1 MGNWQHAGRM
11 LRGLREHRGW
21 EVPRLAAELKAQA
34 TAVGQTVPDRQSLI
48 RMIYEW
54 EAGTHRPRAYYV
66 LFVMIYATE
75 QELAARTIE
84 RRSELDRLM
93 AALKAMGVPVD
104 RRQFLLNAA
113 ALAGG
118 MAGVPTVAA
127 SLEGQERL
135 AWVLKHPRSVDR
147 QTAAYLR
154 EQLLELL
161 RHNEAATSST
171 SLLPRAA
178 ERLEQITL
186 LREQAPLGRVQQEL
200 YRVEAQTATL
210 MGRLAWDVSG
220 QRDHATAARYYDQ
233 AIAAASNVTEGWA
246 EAFPRMFQRF
256 LPVYAGNGD
265 PRHGLYLAEQAT
277 ARAADGSSHVIA
289 GWSAA
294 FAAEAHALLGEE
306 RKVRLLLER
315 ADLHLA
321 KVTADDPMFGV
332 FGREQLGGFVGACH
346 LRLNDPSGAR
356 SALEDS
362 ARRLG
367 PGKEKHRSVIL
378 ADLSTAFVLQGDPEH
393 ASAVLHQAIDLVELT
408 GSAAGKRRAFTA
420 VRQLTQTRWRNEP
433 FVQDVQDRL
442 LLLAS

>member
-11 LRGLREHRGW
+11 LRSLRESRGW
-21 EVPRLAAELKAQA
+21 EVPRLAAELRAQA
-34 TAVGQTVPDRQSLI
+34 TAVGQAVPDRQSLV

-54 EAGTHRPRAYYV
+54 EAGTHRPRAYCV
-66 LFVMIYATE
+66 LFVLVYATE
-75 QELAARTIE
+75 EELAARTIE
-84 RRSELDRLM
+84 RRSDLDRLM
-93 AALKAMGVPVD
+93 AAFKAMGVSVD

-113 ALAGG
+113 ALASG

-154 EQLLELL
+154 EQVLELL
-161 RHNEAATSST
+161 RQNEAATSST
-171 SLLPRAA
+171 SLLPQAT
-178 ERLEQITL
+178 ERLEQVTL
-186 LREQAPLGRVQQEL
+186 LREHAPPGRVQQEL
-200 YRVEAQTATL
+200 CRVEAQSATL

-220 QRDHATAARYYDQ
+220 QRDHASAARYYDQ
-233 AIAAASNVTEGWA
+233 AIAAASNLTEGWV

-256 LPVYAGNGD
+256 LPVYTGNGD
-265 PRHGLYLAEQAT
+265 PKNGLYLAEQAT
-277 ARAADGSSHVIA
+277 VRAADGSSHVIA

-294 FAAEAHALLGEE
+294 FAAEAHVLLGDE
-306 RKVRLLLER
+306 RKARLLLDR
-315 ADLHLA
+315 ADFHLS

-346 LRLNDPSGAR
+346 LRLNDPSVAA
-356 SALEDS
+356 SALQDS

-367 PGKEKHRSVIL
+367 AGKEKHRSVIL

-408 GSAAGKRRAFTA
+408 GSAAGKRRAFAA
-420 VRQLTQTRWRNEP
+420 VRQLKPWRTEP

-442 LLLAS
+442 LMLAS

>member
-1 MGNWQHAGRM
+1 MGSWQHAGRM
-11 LRGLREHRGW
+11 LRGLRESRGW

-34 TAVGQTVPDRQSLI
+34 TAIGQTVPDRQSLV

-66 LFVMIYATE
+66 LFVLVYATE
-75 QELAARTIE
+75 EELAARTIE

-93 AALKAMGVPVD
+93 AAFKAMGVSVD

-118 MAGVPTVAA
+118 MAGVPAVAA

-135 AWVLKHPRSVDR
+135 VWVLKHPRSVDR

-154 EQLLELL
+154 EQVLELL
-161 RHNEAATSST
+161 RQNEAATSST
-171 SLLPRAA
+171 SLLPRTG

-186 LREQAPLGRVQQEL
+186 LREHAPLGHIQQEL
-200 YRVEAQTATL
+200 CRVETQCATL
-210 MGRLAWDVSG
+210 VGRLAWDVSG

-233 AIAAASNVTEGWA
+233 AIAAASNVKDGWA

-256 LPVYAGNGD
+256 LPVYTANGD
-265 PRHGLYLAEQAT
+265 PQHGLYLAEQAT

-294 FAAEAHALLGEE
+294 FAAEAHALLDEE
-306 RKVRLLLER
+306 RKAKLLLDR
-315 ADLHLA
+315 ADFHLS

-332 FGREQLGGFVGACH
+332 FGRDQLGGFVGACH
-346 LRLNDPSGAR
+346 LRLNEPSGAAWALQD
-356 SALEDS
+356 SAL
-362 ARRLG
+362 RLG
-367 PGKEKHRSVIL
+367 AGKEKHKSVIL

-408 GSAAGKRRAFTA
+408 GSAAGKRRAFAA
-420 VRQLTQTRWRNEP
+420 VRQLTRKSWRNEP

-442 LLLAS
+442 LALAS